1 LEEKSGFFVLI
12 IVIAFLSLTLA
23 LLAGYVFFF
32 SGGDS
37 ESANEVGRSTKV
49 AIPADEEL
57 ATFPLFEGAK
67 IFNLKNVSEKQE
79 NSNSIH
85 VIKVSVEINYFKKV
99 EGIKNVEE
107 KLMAYNGKIKE
118 LVGNYFLNM
127 TLEEVAKTEAKDKAK
142 KELTKQINE
151 LLLASERIKT
161 DIVYTLAFD
170 EWFFQ

>member
-67 IFNLKNVSEKQE
+67 IFNLKM
-79 NSNSIH
+79 
-85 VIKVSVEINYFKKV
+85 FR
-99 EGIKNVEE
+99 KNR
-107 KLMAYNGKIKE
+107 
-118 LVGNYFLNM
+118 
-127 TLEEVAKTEAKDKAK
+127 KTPIPYMSLSKCRD
-142 KELTKQINE
+142 
-151 LLLASERIKT
+151 
-161 DIVYTLAFD
+161 
-170 EWFFQ
+170 